1 MCPEVVKWGGS
12 SGPPTFVNFVELV
25 LSSHIPMPGWY
36 VIPAQDDSIKKR
48 KLIYKVQIKE
58 NIVTGW

>member
-36 VIPAQDDSIKKR
+36 VIPAQDDSIKKG
-48 KLIYKVQIKE
+48 
-58 NIVTGW
+58 N